1 MSSTMNSPTPA
12 PTPAPAPAPARART
26 THLTTFLFAVAVVFF
41 LLAGVAI
48 VLGQIVTLA
57 AGDAAA
63 ARDWATGL
71 APYAFGGA
79 SVAGLLSFALS
90 YRRGNDH
97 GESHGEEEP
106 DRD

>member
-1 MSSTMNSPTPA
+1 MSSTMNS
-12 PTPAPAPAPARART
+12 PAPAPAPARA

-57 AGDAAA
+57 AGDATA
-63 ARDWATGL
+63 ARNWATEL

-90 YRRGNDH
+90 YRPG
-97 GESHGEEEP
+97 GGPGEP
-106 DRD
+106 DGAGEDDRD

>member
-1 MSSTMNSPTPA
+1 MSSTMNSP
-12 PTPAPAPAPARART
+12 APAPAPART

-41 LLAGVAI
+41 LLAGAAI

-57 AGDAAA
+57 AGDATA
-63 ARDWATGL
+63 ARSWATEL

-90 YRRGNDH
+90 YRHRGDGH
-97 GESHGEEEP
+97 GEPDGDGER